1 MPTELATLTRWVAVL
16 AVAGALQTLLL
27 LAGAVAGFV
36 AWRRAMAS
44 IEMLEQRHLA
54 PISARVSAVVD
65 DIHDV
70 TQRIRNADDAVKHR
84 LEEVGGAARVAKDV
98 LAHRIW
104 PAIGVVRAVS
114 AGLRALS
121 RPAPAHAAARPPEV
135 RV

>member
-1 MPTELATLTRWVAVL
+1 MPTELDTLTRWVAVL

-36 AWRRAMAS
+36 AWRRAMAT
-44 IEMLEQRHLA
+44 IDMLEQRHIA
-54 PISARVSAVVD
+54 PISARVSAVVE

-84 LEEVGGAARVAKDV
+84 LEEVGGAARVARDV

-104 PAIGVVRAVS
+104 PAVGMVRAVS

-121 RPAPAHAAARPPEV
+121 RPAPGHAGGSAPSV